1 MNNLFTA
8 PGQNADR
15 RAPPARHKGTGQEG
29 ALKMD
34 TDSGAARKPDIN
46 EWLRESR
53 GETFGSIYDLA
64 MKTAS
69 YAAYEKWCAYLRYR
83 YALEVDNPF
92 IQQQREPE
100 QDSGM
105 EENNNE

>member
-1 MNNLFTA
+1 
-8 PGQNADR
+8 
-15 RAPPARHKGTGQEG
+15 
-29 ALKMD
+29 MD

-83 YALEVDNPF
+83 YTLEVDNPF